1 MNISNAI
8 VSFFSIVQTIEI
20 WDIVDVFIV
29 TMLIYQ
35 VLILVKQTRAAQLLK
50 GIVVMFVVYIF
61 SKQLGLKTLDFLL
74 TNLLQFGFIAV
85 VVVFQPELRRALEQ
99 MGRSSIFS
107 LSVFQKKTAEE
118 EEVEIIRK
126 SITAICDG
134 VKRMSEKQIGALIVM
149 ERFSSLSEI
158 KRSGTVVNAELTP
171 EIIGTIFYDG
181 TPLHDGA
188 VVVSDNRVACAGC
201 LLPLSDNLE
210 ISKDMGTRHRAALGL
225 SESSDA
231 IIIVVSEETGTVSL
245 AKNSVLIRNLDRQ
258 SLYNMLT
265 KEFIEPIINA
275 SEKAQNKAQGKTRG
289 KKETPDEK

>member
-1 MNISNAI
+1 MSISGAV
-8 VSFFSIVQTIEI
+8 VSFFSVIQTIEI
-20 WDIVDVFIV
+20 WDVIDVFIV

-50 GIVVMFVVYIF
+50 GIVVLFVVYIV
-61 SKQLGLKTLDFLL
+61 STQLGLKTLGFLL
-74 TNLLQFGFIAV
+74 TNLLQFGFIAI

-107 LSVFQKKTAEE
+107 FSLFQKKTAEE
-118 EEVEIIRK
+118 EEIEHIRK

-134 VKRMSEKQIGALIVM
+134 VKQMSEKQTGALIVM
-149 ERFSSLSEI
+149 ERFSSLHEI
-158 KRSGTVVNAELTP
+158 KRSGTSVNGDITP
-171 EIIGTIFYDG
+171 ELIGTIFYAG

-188 VVVSDNRVACAGC
+188 VVISDNRIANAGC

-225 SESSDA
+225 SETSDA
-231 IIIVVSEETGTVSL
+231 VTIVVSEETGTVSL

-258 SLYNMLT
+258 GLYNMLI
-265 KEFIEPIINA
+265 KEFIDPIINA
-275 SEKAQNKAQGKTRG
+275 SEKPQGKVKG
-289 KKETPDEK
+289 KKETEDEK